1 MAVGASVAAA
11 IIIIL
16 TLVCLCM
23 WRYIKIIHHNY
34 LHCHCHH
41 CHHCHR
47 SRYHNHTNSCL
58 PMHVKVKMSTSL
70 SSLSLFMVC
79 GSVDD
84 IIKTILVIMIITVVN
99 ITPAAPRICMCH
111 QFGAEGNSIFVCCL
125 GFPYMG
131 ARSHV
136 ERHPHWKWMGKAF
149 LFWQIVTVTFSW
161 RRVKQGK
168 NMDGWEANDSIQLS
182 LSSFSPSMQYGSITS
197 IFSQWNWLK

>member
-1 MAVGASVAAA
+1 
-11 IIIIL
+11 
-16 TLVCLCM
+16 
-23 WRYIKIIHHNY
+23 
-34 LHCHCHH
+34 
-41 CHHCHR
+41 
-47 SRYHNHTNSCL
+47 
-58 PMHVKVKMSTSL
+58 MHVEVKMLTSL

-84 IIKTILVIMIITVVN
+84 IIKTILVIMIITVVCGSQHIWN
-99 ITPAAPRICMCH
+99 NHYRHSLVTLVWICMCH

-136 ERHPHWKWMGKAF
+136 ECHPHWKWMGKAF

-168 NMDGWEANDSIQLS
+168 NMHGCEANDSLQLS
-182 LSSFSPSMQYGSITS
+182 LSSFSPSIAALLLCLVSGIGWNSFNSWLWLIYAWCDLSVTCVLLQY
-197 IFSQWNWLK
+197 